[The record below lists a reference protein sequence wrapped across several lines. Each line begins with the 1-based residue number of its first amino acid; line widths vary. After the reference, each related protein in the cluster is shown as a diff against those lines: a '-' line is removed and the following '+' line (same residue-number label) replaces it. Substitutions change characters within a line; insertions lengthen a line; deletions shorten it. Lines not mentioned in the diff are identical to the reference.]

1 MLDSPRAQ
9 RYHSGAGQAR
19 AAEDGMAYDLLIR
32 NGMIVDGT
40 GFSRY
45 QADVAIQDGT
55 IAEIGRVRGAATR
68 TIDAEG
74 LFVAPGIIDLH
85 THYDVQPFW
94 DRLCTSSVWHGVTT
108 VLTGN
113 CGLTL
118 APLRPEHR
126 EAMLATF
133 CCVEDLPVRSLSAV
147 LPWTWESFDQF
158 MKAIDIGL
166 GVNMMPL
173 VGHNPLRLSV
183 MDKAAWDRPATADEI
198 AQMQDLLR
206 VALEEGAWGW
216 STTVSPTH
224 AGPKGEPVPTRLAAN
239 DERVALGRTLGEF
252 NRGIIEILPP
262 GAGQPDDADRQ
273 HLLDVARASGRP
285 VFFLGF
291 DASARGFVE
300 DATRGGAQLYNL
312 LRAIPFNP
320 RFTLKKTTFFANLDV
335 WDVVMAKPFDEKM
348 ALLTNPEKRTE
359 LREMARERQR
369 RRPGVPGRFIKWQSI
384 IVSKVALEKNRALV
398 GRTLTELAE
407 SHGKHVADMILDLAV
422 EERLETEFLL
432 QSRSREEDVELAEYV
447 KTGHAIPSQ
456 TDAGAHLNTNFCT
469 AGESSYVLGEWVRER
484 QLLTL
489 EDAIRRFT
497 FQPASIMGLPDR
509 GLVREGMVAD
519 LMVFDL
525 ARIGVKE
532 DEITRDGPNGSPRRV
547 QRADGVHHVIVGGEM
562 VMDHGEHTGAL
573 PGRVLRAPR
582 R

>member
-1 MLDSPRAQ
+1 MPF
-9 RYHSGAGQAR
+9 
-19 AAEDGMAYDLLIR
+19 DLLIK
-32 NGMIVDGT
+32 NGMVVDGT
-40 GFSRY
+40 GFARY
-45 QADVAIQDGT
+45 RADVAVKDGR
-55 IAEIGRVRGAATR
+55 IAEIGRIGGRAEK

-94 DRLCTSSVWHGVTT
+94 DRLCTSSSWHGVTT

-126 EAMLATF
+126 ETMLATF

-147 LPWTWESFDQF
+147 LPWTWQSFDEF
-158 MKAIDIGL
+158 LKAIDIGL
-166 GVNMMPL
+166 GVNIMPL

-183 MDKAAWDRPATADEI
+183 MDKEAWDRAATPDEI
-198 AQMQDLLR
+198 AAMQGLLR
-206 VALEEGAWGW
+206 GALEEGAWGW

-224 AGPKGEPVPTRLAAN
+224 AGPQGQPVPTRLAAN
-239 DERVALGRTLGEF
+239 DERLALGRTLGEF

-262 GAGQPDDADRQ
+262 GAGQPDEADRQ
-273 HLLDVARASGRP
+273 HLFEVAQASGRP

-291 DASARGFVE
+291 DASARAYVE
-300 DATRGGAQLYNL
+300 GATRQGVQLYNL

-320 RFTLKKTTFFANLDV
+320 RFKLKKTTYFANLDV
-335 WDVVMAKPFDEKM
+335 WDVAMAMPFDERM
-348 ALLTNPEKRTE
+348 ALLTNPEKRAE
-359 LREMARERQR
+359 LREAAMQRQR
-369 RRPGVPGRFIKWQSI
+369 RRPGVLGRFIKWKSI
-384 IVSKVALEKNRALV
+384 IVSKAALDKNRALE
-398 GRTLTELAE
+398 GRTLTDLAE
-407 SHGKHVADMILDLAV
+407 AMGKHVADAMLDLAV
-422 EERLETEFLL
+422 EEKLETEFLL

-497 FQPASIMGLPDR
+497 FQPASIMGLSDR

-519 LMVFDL
+519 LMVFDP

-547 QRADGVHHVIVGGEM
+547 QRAEGVEHVVVGGEA
-562 VMDHGEHTGAL
+562 VFDHGQHTGAF
-573 PGRVLRAPR
+573 PGRVLRAPQR
-582 R
+582 G

>member
-1 MLDSPRAQ
+1 MPYDLVIR
-9 RYHSGAGQAR
+9 
-19 AAEDGMAYDLLIR
+19 DGMV
-32 NGMIVDGT
+32 VDGS

-45 QADVAIQDGT
+45 RADVGVKDGRIT
-55 IAEIGRVRGAATR
+55 EIGRIRGSART

-74 LFVAPGIIDLH
+74 RFVAPGIIDLH

-94 DRLCTSSVWHGVTT
+94 DRLCTSSIWHGVTT

-133 CCVEDLPVRSLSAV
+133 CCVEDLPVRSLASV
-147 LPWTWESFDQF
+147 VPWTWQSFGEFLD
-158 MKAIDIGL
+158 AIDIGL
-166 GVNMMPL
+166 GVNMLPL
-173 VGHNPLRLSV
+173 VGHNPPRLSV
-183 MDKAAWDRPATADEI
+183 MDRAAWDRAATPDEI
-198 AQMQDLLR
+198 AAMQGLLR
-206 VALEEGAWGW
+206 AALEEGAWGW

-262 GAGQPDDADRQ
+262 GAGQPDEADRR
-273 HLLDVARASGRP
+273 HLFEVAQTSGRP
-285 VFFLGF
+285 VFFLGS
-291 DASARGFVE
+291 DTSAREFVE
-300 DATRGGAQLYNL
+300 GAARQGVPLYNL

-320 RFTLKKTTFFANLDV
+320 RIKLKKTTYFANLDV
-335 WDVVMAKPFDEKM
+335 WDAVMAATFDERM
-348 ALLTNPEKRTE
+348 ALLTNPAKRAE
-359 LREMARERQR
+359 LREAALRRQR
-369 RRPGVPGRFIKWQSI
+369 RRPGVPGRFIKWKA
-384 IVSKVALEKNRALV
+384 IVVNRVALEKNRVLE
-398 GRTLTELAE
+398 GRTITDLAE
-407 SHGKHVADMILDLAV
+407 AMGKHVADAMLDLAV
-422 EERLETEFLL
+422 EEKLETEFLL
-432 QSRSREEDVELAEYV
+432 QSRSPEEDAALAEYV

-469 AGESSYVLGEWVRER
+469 AGESSYVLAEWVRER

-497 FQPASIMGLPDR
+497 FQPASIMGLNDR

-519 LMVFDL
+519 LMVFDPE
-525 ARIGVKE
+525 RIGVKE

-547 QRADGVHHVIVGGEM
+547 QRAEGVEHVIVGGEP
-562 VMDHGEHTGAL
+562 VFDRGQHTGAF
-573 PGRVLRAPR
+573 PGRVLRAGQR
-582 R
+582 G

>member
-1 MLDSPRAQ
+1 MP
-9 RYHSGAGQAR
+9 
-19 AAEDGMAYDLLIR
+19 YDLLIK
-32 NGMIVDGT
+32 NGMVVDGT

-45 QADVAIQDGT
+45 RADVAVKNGT
-55 IAEIGRVRGAATR
+55 IAEIGRINAAADR
-68 TIDAEG
+68 TIDADG

-94 DRLCTSSVWHGVTT
+94 DRLCTSSIWHGVTT

-133 CCVEDLPVRSLSAV
+133 CCVEDLPVRSLSSV
-147 LPWTWESFDQF
+147 LPWSWESFEEF
-158 MKAIDIGL
+158 LKAIDIGL
-166 GVNMMPL
+166 GVNMLPL

-183 MDKAAWDRPATADEI
+183 MDKAAWDRAATADEI
-198 AQMQDLLR
+198 AEMQRLLGI
-206 VALEEGAWGW
+206 ALEEGAWGW

-252 NRGIIEILPP
+252 NRGVIEILPP

-291 DASARGFVE
+291 DASAREFVE
-300 DATRGGAQLYNL
+300 GATRGGAQLYNL

-320 RFTLKKTTFFANLDV
+320 RFKLKKTTYFANLDV

-348 ALLTNPEKRTE
+348 ALLTNPEKRAE
-359 LREMARERQR
+359 LREAALQRQR
-369 RRPGVPGRFIKWQSI
+369 RRPGVPGRFIKWKSM
-384 IVSKVALEKNRALV
+384 IVSKAALEKNRGLE

-407 SHGKHVADMILDLAV
+407 AHGKHVADMMLDLAV
-422 EERLETEFLL
+422 EEKFETEFLL

-497 FQPASIMGLPDR
+497 FQPASIMGLRDR

-519 LMVFDL
+519 LMVFDPS
-525 ARIGVKE
+525 RIGVKE

-547 QRADGVHHVIVGGEM
+547 QGAEGVHHVVVGGEV
-562 VMDHGEHTGAL
+562 VMDHGTHTGAL
-573 PGRVLRAPR
+573 PGRVIRAAR

>member
-1 MLDSPRAQ
+1 MP
-9 RYHSGAGQAR
+9 
-19 AAEDGMAYDLLIR
+19 YDLVIK
-32 NGMIVDGT
+32 NGMVVDGT

-45 QADVAIQDGT
+45 RADVAFKDGT
-55 IAEIGRVRGAATR
+55 IVELGKIRGAAAA
-68 TIDAEG
+68 TIDADG

-85 THYDVQPFW
+85 THYDAQPFW
-94 DRLCTSSVWHGVTT
+94 DKLCTSSVWHGVTT

-147 LPWTWESFDQF
+147 QPWTWESCDQF
-158 MKAIDIGL
+158 MKAIDSGL
-166 GVNMMPL
+166 GVNMTPL
-173 VGHNPLRLSV
+173 VAHNPLRLSV

-198 AQMQDLLR
+198 ADMQGLLR
-206 VALEEGAWGW
+206 AAFEEVAGGG
-216 STTVSPTH
+216 SPPGSAAH
-224 AGPKGEPVPTRLAAN
+224 AGPQGQPVPSRLAAH
-239 DERVALGRTLGEF
+239 DERIALGRTLGEF
-252 NRGIIEILPP
+252 NRGVIEILPP
-262 GAGQPDDADRQ
+262 GAGRPDEADRQ
-273 HLLDVARASGRP
+273 HLFEVAQASGRP

-291 DASARGFVE
+291 DASARSYVE
-300 DATRGGAQLYNL
+300 GAARQGAQLYNL
-312 LRAIPFNP
+312 LRVIPFNP
-320 RFTLKKTTFFANLDV
+320 RFTLKKTTYFANLDL
-335 WDVVMAKPFDEKM
+335 WDVVMAKPFDERM
-348 ALLTNPEKRTE
+348 TLLTTPEKRAE
-359 LREMARERQR
+359 LRDMALQRQR
-369 RRPGVPGRFIKWQSI
+369 RRPGVLGRFIKWQSI
-384 IVSKVALEKNRALV
+384 IVSKAALPKNRALV

-407 SHGKHVADMILDLAV
+407 AHGKHVADMMLDLAV
-422 EERLETEFLL
+422 EEKLETEFLL
-432 QSRSREEDVELAEYV
+432 QSRSREEDVELADYV

-469 AGESSYVLGEWVRER
+469 AGESSYVLSEWVRER

-497 FQPASIMGLPDR
+497 FQPASIMGLRDR

-525 ARIGVKE
+525 ARIGVRE

-547 QRADGVHHVIVGGEM
+547 QRAEGVHHVIVGGEM
-562 VMDHGEHTGAL
+562 VVDHGEHTGAL

>member
-1 MLDSPRAQ
+1 MRT
-9 RYHSGAGQAR
+9 G
-19 AAEDGMAYDLLIR
+19 DGMPFDLLIK
-32 NGMIVDGT
+32 NGMVVDGT

-45 QADVAIQDGT
+45 RADVAVADGR
-55 IAEIGRVRGAATR
+55 IAEIGRIRGRAEK

-147 LPWTWESFDQF
+147 LPWTWQSFDEF
-158 MKAIDIGL
+158 LKAIDIGL
-166 GVNMMPL
+166 GVNIMPL

-183 MDKAAWDRPATADEI
+183 MDQEAWDRAARVDEI
-198 AQMQDLLR
+198 AAMQDLLR
-206 VALEEGAWGW
+206 AALEEGAWGW

-224 AGPKGEPVPTRLAAN
+224 AGPQGQPVPTRLATN

-262 GAGQPDDADRQ
+262 GAGQPDAADRQ
-273 HLLDVARASGRP
+273 HLFEVAQESGRP

-291 DASARGFVE
+291 DASARGYVE
-300 DATRGGAQLYNL
+300 EATRQGVQLYNL

-320 RFTLKKTTFFANLDV
+320 RFRLKKTTYFANLDV
-335 WDVVMAKPFDEKM
+335 WDAVMAAPLDERM
-348 ALLTNPEKRTE
+348 ALLSNPEKRAE
-359 LREMARERQR
+359 LRAAAMQRQR

-384 IVSKVALEKNRALV
+384 IVSKAALDKNRALE
-398 GRTLTELAE
+398 GRTLTDLAE
-407 SHGKHVADMILDLAV
+407 AMGKHVADAMLDLAV
-422 EERLETEFLL
+422 EEKLETEFLL

-489 EDAIRRFT
+489 EDAVRRFT
-497 FQPASIMGLPDR
+497 FQPASIMGLSDR

-519 LMVFDL
+519 LMVFDP

-547 QRADGVHHVIVGGEM
+547 QRAEGVEHVIVGGEP
-562 VMDHGEHTGAL
+562 VFEHGQHTGAF
-573 PGRVLRAPR
+573 PGRVLRAPQR
-582 R
+582 P

>member
-1 MLDSPRAQ
+1 
-9 RYHSGAGQAR
+9 
-19 AAEDGMAYDLLIR
+19 MAYDLLIR

-359 LREMARERQR
+359 LREMALQRQR